1 MEDFPESLVLPSL
14 DPDECG
20 KLLLHCCCG
29 PCSMY
34 PLKLLIFS
42 GITPD
47 CYWYN
52 PNIHPQFEFDRR
64 LQNLSKA
71 CEAYELRLFA
81 EGDDCEEDYWRAK
94 EYLEKYGSRCEMCY
108 DRRMEAAAKYCADNH
123 YDSFC
128 TTLLVSPYQQH
139 DRIAEISREKAEKYG
154 VKFYYVDFRPGFR
167 YGQRLAKEIG
177 LYRQKYC
184 GCCFSLDESEFKDK
198 IVKSFE
204 Y

>member
-34 PLKLLIFS
+34 PLKLLISS

-47 CYWYN
+47 CYWFN

-108 DRRMEAAAKYCADNH
+108 DRRMEAAAK
-123 YDSFC
+123 
-128 TTLLVSPYQQH
+128 
-139 DRIAEISREKAEKYG
+139 
-154 VKFYYVDFRPGFR
+154 
-167 YGQRLAKEIG
+167 
-177 LYRQKYC
+177 
-184 GCCFSLDESEFKDK
+184 
-198 IVKSFE
+198 
-204 Y
+204 